1 VECGKQAG
9 RAMWRQGHH
18 RRAVVLSTVEAT
30 AKVELSGATAPTDT
44 EAS

>member
-1 VECGKQAG
+1 MVCWSGSSPA
-9 RAMWRQGHH
+9 
-18 RRAVVLSTVEAT
+18 VEAT